1 MVSSKTNKPPRL
13 TPRRITSEATA
24 LTNAIVN
31 DDDDDALA
39 EEEEEEEEEYEAN
52 SDPMGSCVTTNQ
64 TPLVEGEYYAT
75 KEAADTRLL
84 LANHALRI
92 SFVEHLVLQQQQS
105 MHGVLQ
111 GQQQELLQQ
120 MEILDGARVGNF
132 LNDRKPQVGVKKRN
146 E

>member
-1 MVSSKTNKPPRL
+1 
-13 TPRRITSEATA
+13 
-24 LTNAIVN
+24 
-31 DDDDDALA
+31 
-39 EEEEEEEEEYEAN
+39 
-52 SDPMGSCVTTNQ
+52 MGSCVTTNQ

-92 SFVEHLVLQQQQS
+92 SFVEHLVLQEQPS
-105 MHGVLQ
+105 MYGVLQ

-132 LNDRKPQVGVKKRN
+132 LNDRKPQIGVKRN
-146 E
+146 EQR